1 MGVTG
6 AAGTCYPEGVSLS
19 ETVVHEADS
28 PFGPV
33 YVVDVGDQRT
43 LRFDNPEGTLQSAI
57 LKSDPLAVPTSYVRV
72 AMAGLALTE
81 GRSRVL
87 VVGLGGG
94 AFPMLLHRLLPRR
107 SMVDVVELNP
117 VVVDVA
123 RRFFGVREDSRLHIS
138 VEDGAH
144 FMARQG
150 PRYDLILL
158 DAFSDHGTPD
168 HLKEA
173 LFLEDVRRRLE
184 PRGVAVLNIAL
195 EDPGSEASRIET
207 FARAFEDC
215 AMLRGA
221 SRYNNLILV
230 GTQAPLPSE
239 SLFWQELWRLSHEL
253 DFPALTESVM
263 SFERVTG

>member
-1 MGVTG
+1 
-6 AAGTCYPEGVSLS
+6 
-19 ETVVHEADS
+19 VVHEADS
-28 PFGPV
+28 PYGPV

-43 LRFDNPEGTLQSAI
+43 LRFDSPEGTLQSAI

-72 AMAGLALTE
+72 ATAGLALTR

-107 SMVDVVELNP
+107 ARVDVVELNP

-123 RRFFGVREDSRLHIS
+123 RRFFGVREDPRLRIH
-138 VEDGAH
+138 VGDGAR
-144 FMARQG
+144 FMAREG
-150 PRYDLILL
+150 ARYDLILL
-158 DAFSDHGTPD
+158 DAFSDDGTPD
-168 HLKEA
+168 HLKES

-184 PRGVAVLNIAL
+184 PGGVAVLNIAL
-195 EDPGSEASRIET
+195 EKPRDVAPRIET

-230 GTQAPLPSE
+230 GTLEPLPSE
-239 SLFWQELWRLSHEL
+239 PLFRQQLWRLAREL
-253 DFPALTESVM
+253 DFPALTESVV

>member
-1 MGVTG
+1 M
-6 AAGTCYPEGVSLS
+6 SLS

-28 PFGPV
+28 PYGPV

-43 LRFDNPEGTLQSAI
+43 LRFDSPEGTLQSAI

-72 AMAGLALTE
+72 ATAGLALTR

-107 SMVDVVELNP
+107 SRVDVVELNP

-123 RRFFGVREDSRLHIS
+123 RRFFGVREDPRLHIH
-138 VEDGAH
+138 VGDGAR
-144 FMARQG
+144 FMAREG
-150 PRYDLILL
+150 ARYDLILL
-158 DAFSDHGTPD
+158 DAFSDSGTPD

-184 PRGVAVLNIAL
+184 PGGVAVLNIAL
-195 EDPGSEASRIET
+195 EKPRDVTPRIET

-221 SRYNNLILV
+221 SQYNNLILV
-230 GTQAPLPSE
+230 GTLEPLPSE
-239 SLFWQELWRLSHEL
+239 PLFRQQLWRLAREL
-253 DFPALTESVM
+253 EFPALTESVV
-263 SFERVTG
+263 SFERARTRR